1 MEEWLFR
8 GKSLETGKWLI
19 GSLFNDGGEDYII
32 PNELTAALE
41 YEDYQ
46 VDQNTIQLYSGFN
59 DKTGKRV
66 FVGDIVKDV
75 ERKIYWTC
83 VWDDVYK
90 GIGFVRQNGPV
101 EHYNKEEISK
111 LVVIGNVLDVEITLN
126 LV

>member
-46 VDQNTIQLYSGFN
+46 VDLNTIQLYSGFN
-59 DKTGKRV
+59 DKNGKRV

-90 GIGFVRQNGPV
+90 GIGLVRQNGPV

-111 LVVIGNVLDVEITLN
+111 LVIIGNVLDVEITLN